1 MSDEII
7 TRLVVGER
15 MRVTLGVPVGQRID
29 AGAKTAALRWKDGG
43 WIESTGSKL
52 SKAMGPSTFQV
63 PLQRIAAAKSTASRK
78 YGLMALASLV
88 AVSIGAAG
96 VLVLR
101 NQAESSLPIA
111 PAVAANPGAV
121 KVVTAPYAPEL
132 RNEGALPIAPLPV
145 ANPVAESVPGAQGP
159 LPRSLPQVVASTTTP
174 GKQPQPAAAKAS
186 PPPAKSKEE
195 PAQRVPAV
203 LLDDP
208 SPAAGQRPANP
219 TPAPAANKPAANNPV
234 AVAAPKPENT
244 TRPPAA
250 RGTGLVAIT
259 PDGKSAVFTNP
270 KTRLPEQ
277 FKVGDQLPNGETVR
291 SVDYKEGRVL
301 TSSKEYSLE

>member
-7 TRLVVGER
+7 TRLVVGET
-15 MRVTLGVPVGQRID
+15 MRVSLGVPVGQRID
-29 AGAKTAALRWKDGG
+29 AGAKTAALRWRDGG
-43 WIESTGSKL
+43 WVESTGSKL
-52 SKAMGPSTFQV
+52 SKAMGPRTFQV
-63 PLQRIAAAKSTASRK
+63 PLQRIAAAKATVSRK
-78 YGLMALASLV
+78 HAFVALASL
-88 AVSIGAAG
+88 AAISIGAAG
-96 VLVLR
+96 ALVWR

-111 PAVAANPGAV
+111 RAVAAANPGAV
-121 KVVTAPYAPEL
+121 KVVAAPYAPEP
-132 RNEGALPIAPLPV
+132 RIESALPIAPLPA
-145 ANPVAESVPGAQGP
+145 ANPVSETVPAAEGP
-159 LPRSLPQVVASTTTP
+159 LPRSLPLVVASTTTP
-174 GKQPQPAAAKAS
+174 AAQPQPAAAKAS
-186 PPPAKSKEE
+186 PSPAKSKEE

-208 SPAAGQRPANP
+208 VPAAGQRPASP
-219 TPAPAANKPAANNPV
+219 TPAAATAKPTANNPV
-234 AVAAPKPENT
+234 ATLKPEVT
-244 TRPPAA
+244 AKPPAA

>member
-7 TRLVVGER
+7 TRLVVGES
-15 MRVTLGVPVGQRID
+15 MRVSLGVPVGQRID

-43 WIESTGSKL
+43 WVESTSSKL

-63 PLQRIAAAKSTASRK
+63 PLQRIAAAKATVSRK
-78 YGLMALASLV
+78 HAFVALASL
-88 AVSIGAAG
+88 AAISIGAAG
-96 VLVLR
+96 ALLWL

-111 PAVAANPGAV
+111 PAVAAANPGAV
-121 KVVTAPYAPEL
+121 KMVTAPYAPEP
-132 RNEGALPIAPLPV
+132 RIESALPIAPLP
-145 ANPVAESVPGAQGP
+145 AGPVSETVPGAEGP

-174 GKQPQPAAAKAS
+174 AAQPQPAVAKAS

-208 SPAAGQRPANP
+208 VPAAGQRPASP
-219 TPAPAANKPAANNPV
+219 SPAAAKIKPPANNPV
-234 AVAAPKPENT
+234 VTAKPEVT
-244 TRPPAA
+244 AKPPAA